1 MKDDKTKKTLKK
13 YGCYGREVSL
23 KNQVIEIGPRWLK
36 IQGKDLKAED
46 DRRQQPLSQSTPR
59 AL

>member
-1 MKDDKTKKTLKK
+1 MKDNKTKKPIKK
-13 YGCYGREVSL
+13 NVDAMEEESL
-23 KNQVIEIGPRWLK
+23 NNQVTEIGPRWLK

-46 DRRQQPLSQSTPR
+46 DRRKQLPSQSTPT